1 MADTLKDVNHIHP
14 LEDFV
19 QGGVDYLPGDFLKE
33 KENLVKFLTVYLQ
46 RLEALDRMWV
56 SLAEG
61 RLLQNAVGANL
72 DEIGNQV
79 GISRDGLSDQNYRAI
94 IMILLSSA
102 AKHGTRPEVI
112 ETLKQLFGDDNFTT
126 WKGDNFRFDINVSK
140 SCFDLVTAIPEIL
153 DMLPLVTHL
162 RLTESFG
169 YAFGFAGDKKAV
181 GYGSIHAN
189 RTGLGGY
196 AHVVYVSDEQNTL
209 T

>member
-1 MADTLKDVNHIHP
+1 MAEELKDVNHIHP

-46 RLEALDRMWV
+46 RLKALDDMFIKL
-56 SLAEG
+56 SEG
-61 RLLQNAVGANL
+61 RLLQNAAGVNL
-72 DEIGNQV
+72 DEIGLQV

-94 IMILLSSA
+94 ILILLSSA

-112 ETLKQLFGDDNFTT
+112 QTLAQLFGNDNFTT
-126 WKGDNFRFDINVSK
+126 WKGENFRFDINISK

-162 RLTESFG
+162 RLTESYG

-181 GYGSIHAN
+181 GYGSVHTN

-196 AHVVYVSDEQNTL
+196 SHLVYVSDQDNTA